1 MGNLKRE
8 RAKRAMNKAMPPYH
22 GVEADRD
29 PVTRPGAEP
38 SPQAKA
44 SADAEKQELLKALRE
59 IKTPEQARNLVDKV
73 ISAASDTSEGE
84 VREQEYEQEGTE
96 RTDRLQEMA
105 AKMGHDR
112 TASLLLEAA
121 KEVAATS
128 GETREALEE
137 AFQEATNPEQH
148 REKDP
153 SLEKP
158 LSLIRSEV
166 LERMRPLQSID
177 ARLFLYV
184 NHLPHTGFTN
194 RFMYVLTTIMNG
206 GWGWV
211 LGLMVAAMF
220 DRQRGRQALHQV
232 VPPLWLATMA
242 VEYPIKSYFR
252 RRRPFIDVVQAIS
265 VGRKPGTFSFPS
277 GHSASSFAGA
287 WLLRR
292 HYPELT
298 PLWYL
303 LAATVAFSR
312 IYVGVHYPGDVVSGA
327 IAGTAIAEAARW
339 VIEHDEN
346 SG

>member
-1 MGNLKRE
+1 
-8 RAKRAMNKAMPPYH
+8 MNKAMPPYNL
-22 GVEADRD
+22 EADRD
-29 PVTRPGAEP
+29 PVTRPGVEP

-44 SADAEKQELLKALRE
+44 SADAEKQELVQALRQ
-59 IKTPEQARNLVDKV
+59 IKTPEQARDLVDKV
-73 ISAASDTSEGE
+73 ISAASGASEGE
-84 VREQEYEQEGTE
+84 VREQEYDQQGGE
-96 RTDRLQEMA
+96 RTDRVQEMA
-105 AKMGHDR
+105 ARLGHDR

-121 KEVAATS
+121 KEVSATS
-128 GETREALEE
+128 GETREALEA

-148 REKDP
+148 RQTDP
-153 SLEKP
+153 TLEQP
-158 LSLIRSEV
+158 LSLIRAEV
-166 LERMRPLQSID
+166 LKRMRPFQSID

-211 LGLMVAAMF
+211 LGLMVAALL
-220 DRQRGRQALHQV
+220 DRKRGRQALHQV

-303 LAATVAFSR
+303 LATTVAFSR
-312 IYVGVHYPGDVVSGA
+312 VYVGVHYPGDVVSGA
-327 IAGTAIAEAARW
+327 VAGTVIAEAARW
-339 VIEHDEN
+339 VIEHDGDKVE
-346 SG
+346 SEG